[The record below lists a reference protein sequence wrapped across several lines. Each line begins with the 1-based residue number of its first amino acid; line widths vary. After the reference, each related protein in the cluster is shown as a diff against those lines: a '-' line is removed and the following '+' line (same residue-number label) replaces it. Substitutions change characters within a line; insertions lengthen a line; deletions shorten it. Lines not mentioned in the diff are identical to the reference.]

1 MRQSSFK
8 DDGPR
13 WIKNTKNV
21 PHNVELLPQESNKS
35 INIKVFYYYVF
46 FKDQSFW
53 LVFGSNNFV
62 LTIGSSSIKTVKWHF
77 VM

>member
-46 FKDQSFW
+46 FKDQSF
-53 LVFGSNNFV
+53 
-62 LTIGSSSIKTVKWHF
+62 
-77 VM
+77 